1 MRYNFQR
8 LPMKNSL
15 RFLQVFTLGAWVGS
29 ILYFTA
35 ITPGLFRLI
44 PNEDQT
50 GLIVEF
56 AITRLHT
63 LGMAAGLLFMLAATI
78 LATIS
83 QATAKRLAWPA
94 AGVTLMILLTMI
106 SQHFVVRRMMNLRQQ
121 MISVAATPSTNPLRA
136 EFDRLHGASVDLE
149 GAVLLIGFASLFL
162 TVRAQE

>member
-1 MRYNFQR
+1 
-8 LPMKNSL
+8 MKNIL

-29 ILYFTA
+29 IFYFTA

-63 LGMAAGLLFMLAATI
+63 LGVAAGLIFMLAATI

-121 MISVAATPSTNPLRA
+121 MVSVAATPSTNPLRA